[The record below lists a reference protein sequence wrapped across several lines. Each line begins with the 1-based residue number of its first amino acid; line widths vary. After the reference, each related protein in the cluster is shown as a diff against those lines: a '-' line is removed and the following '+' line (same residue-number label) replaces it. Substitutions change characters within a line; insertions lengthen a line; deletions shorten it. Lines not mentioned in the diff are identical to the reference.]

1 MIRAP
6 TLSGLPAPP
15 PIART
20 KAPAMRLSI
29 PGCLRFAPLL
39 AIFAVPLLPTP
50 ASAELMIAP
59 TRVVLAG
66 AERSTELILVNKG
79 DTQTAY
85 RIDVENR
92 RMRRDGALETATD
105 TRPGE
110 LFAADMIRFSPR
122 RVILEPGARQSLRVS
137 VTPPAGLAPGEY
149 RSHLRLMS
157 APTAAGTATAPA
169 EDANDGALS
178 IQLIAVRS
186 ITIPVIVRVGTLAA
200 TASIDTAALT
210 RVGDNAALTRQGD
223 NMLVVKLTRGGT
235 RSTYGDLRLTI
246 AGESSPVYSVRG
258 VAIYTPN
265 TDRDVM
271 LPLPADIKAK
281 LAGRDVRIDYVS
293 SDPKAPGLI
302 ASRRVQL

>member
-1 MIRAP
+1 MVRAS
-6 TLSGLPAPP
+6 TLSGLPP
-15 PIART
+15 ART

-29 PGCLRFAPLL
+29 PGCLRFAPLF

-79 DTQTAY
+79 AEQTAY

-169 EDANDGALS
+169 QDANDGALS

-200 TASIDTAALT
+200 TAT
-210 RVGDNAALTRQGD
+210 VDNAALTRQGD

-235 RSTYGDLRLTI
+235 QSTYGDLRLTI
-246 AGESSPVYSVRG
+246 AGETNPVYSVRG

>member
-1 MIRAP
+1 
-6 TLSGLPAPP
+6 
-15 PIART
+15 
-20 KAPAMRLSI
+20 MRFSPQRL
-29 PGCLRFAPLL
+29 LRLAPLL
-39 AIFAVPLLPTP
+39 AAIVIPALPSP
-50 ASAELMIAP
+50 AAAQLMIAP

-66 AERSTELILVNKG
+66 TERSTELILVNKG
-79 DTQTAY
+79 DEQTAF

-92 RMRRDGALETATD
+92 RMRADGALETVTD

-122 RVILEPGARQSLRVS
+122 RVVLDPGARQSLRVS
-137 VTPPAGLAPGEY
+137 VTVPAGLAPGEY

-157 APTAAGTATAPA
+157 APTSAGAATPTAS
-169 EDANDGALS
+169 DANDGALS

-186 ITIPVIVRVGTLAA
+186 ITIPVIVRVGALD
-200 TASIDTAALT
+200 ASASVDSAALT
-210 RVGDNAALTRQGD
+210 NKADNL
-223 NMLVVKLTRGGT
+223 MVIKLTRAGT

-246 AGESSPVYSVRG
+246 AGEANPVYNVRG
-258 VAIYTPN
+258 IAIYTPN
-265 TDRDVM
+265 TDRDVL

-281 LAGRDVRIDYVS
+281 LVGRDVRIDYVS

>member
-1 MIRAP
+1 MCFSTRLSRLALLLA
-6 TLSGLPAPP
+6 TLA
-15 PIART
+15 
-20 KAPAMRLSI
+20 APA
-29 PGCLRFAPLL
+29 
-39 AIFAVPLLPTP
+39 LPTP

-79 DTQTAY
+79 DAQTAY

-137 VTPPAGLAPGEY
+137 VTPPPGLAPGEY

-157 APTAAGTATAPA
+157 APTNAGTATAAPT
-169 EDANDGALS
+169 EDANDGSLS

-186 ITIPVIVRVGTLAA
+186 ITIPVIVRVGTLDA
-200 TASIDTAALT
+200 TAT
-210 RVGDNAALTRQGD
+210 VDNAALTRQGD

-246 AGESSPVYSVRG
+246 AGETNPVYSVRG

-271 LPLPADIKAK
+271 LPLPADIKTK
-281 LAGRDVRIDYVS
+281 LAGREVRIDYVS

>member
-1 MIRAP
+1 MCFS
-6 TLSGLPAPP
+6 T
-15 PIART
+15 
-20 KAPAMRLSI
+20 RLSRI
-29 PGCLRFAPLL
+29 ALLL
-39 AIFAVPLLPTP
+39 ATLAAPLLPTP

-79 DTQTAY
+79 AEQTAY

-157 APTAAGTATAPA
+157 APTNAGTASAAPA

-186 ITIPVIVRVGTLAA
+186 ITIPVIVRIGALDA
-200 TASIDTAALT
+200 TAT
-210 RVGDNAALTRQGD
+210 VDNAALTRQGD

-246 AGESSPVYSVRG
+246 AGEANPVYSVRG

-271 LPLPADIKAK
+271 LPLPAGIKAK

-302 ASRRVQL
+302 ATRRVQL

>member
-1 MIRAP
+1 MCFS
-6 TLSGLPAPP
+6 T
-15 PIART
+15 
-20 KAPAMRLSI
+20 RLS
-29 PGCLRFAPLL
+29 RFALLL
-39 AIFAVPLLPTP
+39 ATLAAPSLSTP
-50 ASAELMIAP
+50 ANAELMIAP

-79 DTQTAY
+79 AEQTAY

-157 APTAAGTATAPA
+157 APTNAGTATAAPA

-186 ITIPVIVRVGTLAA
+186 ITIPVIVRIGTLDA
-200 TASIDTAALT
+200 TAT
-210 RVGDNAALTRQGD
+210 VDNAALTRQGD

-246 AGESSPVYSVRG
+246 AGETNPVYSVRG

-281 LAGRDVRIDYVS
+281 LTGRDVRIDYVS

-302 ASRRVQL
+302 ATRRVQL

>member
-1 MIRAP
+1 
-6 TLSGLPAPP
+6 
-15 PIART
+15 
-20 KAPAMRLSI
+20 MRFSPQRL
-29 PGCLRFAPLL
+29 LRLAPLL
-39 AIFAVPLLPTP
+39 AAIVIPALPSP
-50 ASAELMIAP
+50 AAAQLMIAP

-66 AERSTELILVNKG
+66 TERSTELILVNKG
-79 DTQTAY
+79 DEQTAF

-92 RMRRDGALETATD
+92 RMRADGALETVTD

-122 RVILEPGARQSLRVS
+122 RVVLDPGARQSVRVS
-137 VTPPAGLAPGEY
+137 VTVPAGLAPGEY

-157 APTAAGTATAPA
+157 APTSAGAATPTAS
-169 EDANDGALS
+169 DANDGALS

-186 ITIPVIVRVGTLAA
+186 ITIPVIVRVGALD
-200 TASIDTAALT
+200 ASASVDSAALT
-210 RVGDNAALTRQGD
+210 NKADNL
-223 NMLVVKLTRGGT
+223 MVIKLTRAGT

-246 AGESSPVYSVRG
+246 AGEANPVYNVRG
-258 VAIYTPN
+258 IAIYTPN
-265 TDRDVM
+265 TDRDVL

-281 LAGRDVRIDYVS
+281 LVGRDVRIDYVS

>member
-1 MIRAP
+1 MCFSIVRRAYRTAP
-6 TLSGLPAPP
+6 GLA
-15 PIART
+15 A
-20 KAPAMRLSI
+20 AA
-29 PGCLRFAPLL
+29 LL
-39 AIFAVPLLPTP
+39 AAGLAAPV
-50 ASAELMIAP
+50 SAELMIAP

-66 AERSTELILVNKG
+66 TERSTELILVNKG
-79 DTQTAY
+79 DEQTAF

-92 RMRRDGALETATD
+92 RMRADGALETVTEA
-105 TRPGE
+105 RPGE
-110 LFAADMIRFSPR
+110 LFAADMVRFSPR

-157 APTAAGTATAPA
+157 APTSAGATPATTA
-169 EDANDGALS
+169 EANDGALS

-186 ITIPVIVRVGTLAA
+186 ITIPVIFRVGTLDA
-200 TASIDTAALT
+200 TASVDTAAMSKK
-210 RVGDNAALTRQGD
+210 GDNL
-223 NMLVVKLTRGGT
+223 LVVKLTRAGT

-246 AGESSPVYSVRG
+246 AGEAAPVYSVRG

-265 TDRDVM
+265 TDRDVL
-271 LPLPADIKAK
+271 LPLPADIRTK

>member
-1 MIRAP
+1 MVRAP
-6 TLSGLPAPP
+6 TLSNPL
-15 PIART
+15 ART

-29 PGCLRFAPLL
+29 PGCLRLAPLL

-79 DTQTAY
+79 AEQTAY

-122 RVILEPGARQSLRVS
+122 RVVLEPGARQSLRVS

-157 APTAAGTATAPA
+157 APTNAGTATAAPA

-186 ITIPVIVRVGTLAA
+186 ITIPVIVRIGALDA
-200 TASIDTAALT
+200 TAT
-210 RVGDNAALTRQGD
+210 VDNAALTRQGD

-246 AGESSPVYSVRG
+246 AGETNPVYSVRG

-302 ASRRVQL
+302 ATRRVQL

>member
-1 MIRAP
+1 MCFSTRLSRLALLLA
-6 TLSGLPAPP
+6 TLA
-15 PIART
+15 
-20 KAPAMRLSI
+20 APA
-29 PGCLRFAPLL
+29 
-39 AIFAVPLLPTP
+39 LPTP
-50 ASAELMIAP
+50 ANAELMIAP

-79 DTQTAY
+79 DAQTAY

-137 VTPPAGLAPGEY
+137 VTPPPGLAPGEY

-157 APTAAGTATAPA
+157 APTNAGTATAAPT
-169 EDANDGALS
+169 EDANDGSLS

-186 ITIPVIVRVGTLAA
+186 ITIPVIVRIGTLDA
-200 TASIDTAALT
+200 TAT
-210 RVGDNAALTRQGD
+210 VDNAALTRQGD

-246 AGESSPVYSVRG
+246 AGETNPVYSVRG

-281 LAGRDVRIDYVS
+281 LAGREVRIDYVS

>member
-1 MIRAP
+1 MRFSPERLLRLAP
-6 TLSGLPAPP
+6 VLAAIVIPALPS
-15 PIART
+15 
-20 KAPAMRLSI
+20 PA
-29 PGCLRFAPLL
+29 A
-39 AIFAVPLLPTP
+39 AQ
-50 ASAELMIAP
+50 LMIAP

-66 AERSTELILVNKG
+66 TERSTELILVNKG
-79 DTQTAY
+79 DEQTAF

-92 RMRRDGALETATD
+92 RMRADGALETVTE

-122 RVILEPGARQSLRVS
+122 RVILDPGARQSLRVS
-137 VTPPAGLAPGEY
+137 VTVPAGLAPGEY

-157 APTAAGTATAPA
+157 APTSAGAATPTAS
-169 EDANDGALS
+169 DANDGALS

-186 ITIPVIVRVGTLAA
+186 ITIPVIVRVGALD
-200 TASIDTAALT
+200 ASASVDSAALT
-210 RVGDNAALTRQGD
+210 NKADNL
-223 NMLVVKLTRGGT
+223 MVIKLTRAGT

-246 AGESSPVYSVRG
+246 AGEANPIYNVRG
-258 VAIYTPN
+258 IAIYTPN
-265 TDRDVM
+265 TDRDVL

-281 LAGRDVRIDYVS
+281 LVGRDVRIDYVS

>member
-1 MIRAP
+1 MCFSTRLSRLALLLA
-6 TLSGLPAPP
+6 TLA
-15 PIART
+15 
-20 KAPAMRLSI
+20 APA
-29 PGCLRFAPLL
+29 
-39 AIFAVPLLPTP
+39 LPTP

-79 DTQTAY
+79 DAQTAY

-137 VTPPAGLAPGEY
+137 VTPPPGLAPGEY

-157 APTAAGTATAPA
+157 APTNAGTATAAPT
-169 EDANDGALS
+169 EDANDGSLS

-186 ITIPVIVRVGTLAA
+186 ITIPVIVRVGTLDA
-200 TASIDTAALT
+200 TAT
-210 RVGDNAALTRQGD
+210 VDNAALTRQGD
-223 NMLVVKLTRGGT
+223 NMLVVKLTRFGT

-246 AGESSPVYSVRG
+246 AGETNPVYSVRG

-271 LPLPADIKAK
+271 LPLPADIKTK
-281 LAGRDVRIDYVS
+281 LAGREVRIDYVS